1 MKITDFLVMDTN
13 GDEIDADPH
22 GNNLAFS
29 CPLCEYPVLAV
40 ALDNQRGND
49 EHHPAQCRGCGTGYF
64 LDVRPQTEKLYVHFA
79 DDFLK

>member
-1 MKITDFLVMDTN
+1 MDTN
-13 GDEIDADPH
+13 GDEIDADSH

-40 ALDNQRGND
+40 ALDNQRGSD
-49 EHHPAQCRGCGTGYF
+49 EHHPAHCRGCGTGYF
-64 LDVRPQTEKLYVHFA
+64 LDVRPHTKKLYVHFA